1 MKGELFKRC
10 GVTGAEQG
18 IRVCFYWSDR
28 GKTAG
33 GEGRERY
40 SDRFITLLILYIST
54 GGLLHDNISGA
65 VLEELST
72 GRQYCL

>member
-1 MKGELFKRC
+1 M
-10 GVTGAEQG
+10 TGAEQG
-18 IRVCFYWSDR
+18 IRVRFYWSDR

-33 GEGRERY
+33 GEGRETY
-40 SDRFITLLILYIST
+40 SDRFITLLKQYIST

-65 VLEELST
+65 VLEELGT